1 MSGTGLE
8 DVGAVFGCECFP
20 DRIGG
25 ETVRFRKRRERH
37 IGVYNTRISDPL
49 IFRPSGWSRQAGKH
63 TFIYKKYICIKQKIM
78 EKDDY
83 EFYSGLITF
92 LLILVLIAVVLLH
105 MNFVESVN
113 ALKEICQ
120 QAK

>member
-1 MSGTGLE
+1 M
-8 DVGAVFGCECFP
+8 
-20 DRIGG
+20 
-25 ETVRFRKRRERH
+25 
-37 IGVYNTRISDPL
+37 N
-49 IFRPSGWSRQAGKH
+49 
-63 TFIYKKYICIKQKIM
+63 FIR
-78 EKDDY
+78 DDY

>member
-1 MSGTGLE
+1 M
-8 DVGAVFGCECFP
+8 A
-20 DRIGG
+20 
-25 ETVRFRKRRERH
+25 
-37 IGVYNTRISDPL
+37 
-49 IFRPSGWSRQAGKH
+49 QAGKH

-120 QAK
+120 QAH